1 MSECNILV
9 RMASFPELQG
19 EATTGKTKMWSIR
32 VLERDTTG
40 VIETTH
46 GYVDGKKQVNEKVIS
61 VGKNIGKKNE
71 TTPLQQAVSEAK
83 ASWIKKKESGYSPL
97 GVTTTPITVSDI
109 TKGVIT
115 VDLDADDEDDEDD
128 SGRGKGID
136 KDVPSPMLAHDF
148 LKRGKSIKFPC
159 YAQRK
164 YDGTRCVAISGK
176 GLYSRNKKRY
186 PHLDHIVAEI
196 NKLPSTIILDGEL
209 YSDTLTFQEIVG
221 IVKRETLKEGDEAKQ
236 LQIKLHVYD
245 IINKAPY
252 EERYA
257 NLQILFNKYKF
268 QHLVLVKSDICE
280 SEEAIKELHARYVQ
294 EGYEGLM
301 LRNKTGLYKN
311 SRAVDLQKFKE
322 FFDGE
327 FKIVAYKEG
336 EGLEAG
342 CVIWVC
348 EAENGLQFACRPRGT
363 REARVELYSDG
374 DKYVGKKLTVRYQ
387 EMTDSNVPRF
397 PVGIAIRDY
406 E

>member
-1 MSECNILV
+1 
-9 RMASFPELQG
+9 MASFPELQG
-19 EATTGKTKMWSIR
+19 EATTGKTKSWSIR
-32 VLERDTTG
+32 VLERGDTG
-40 VIETTH
+40 VIKTTH
-46 GYVDGKKQVNEKVIS
+46 GYVDGKMQVNEKIIS

-97 GVTTTPITVSDI
+97 GVTTTTPSASVSDI
-109 TKGVIT
+109 TKGVAA
-115 VDLDADDEDDEDD
+115 VNLDAKNESGDEAKDDEDD

-136 KDVPSPMLAHDF
+136 RDVPSPMLAHDF

-159 YAQRK
+159 YTQRK

-176 GLYSRNKKRY
+176 GLFSRNKKRY

-221 IVKRETLKEGDEAKQ
+221 IVKRETLKEGDEEKQ

-311 SRAVDLQKFKE
+311 SRAVDLQKYKE

-327 FKIVAYKEG
+327 FKIVAFKEG

-342 CVIWVC
+342 CVIWIC
-348 EAENGLQFACRPRGT
+348 EAENGQFACRPRGT
-363 REARVELYSDG
+363 REERIELYSNG